1 MKIKE
6 LAVRL
11 GCPFEGDG
19 DKEVWRVAAP
29 EAAALG
35 DIIYIAKERLLPLLE
50 ATAASA
56 VILAPGMDCARLP
69 VIRSSHPQMT
79 FVMAAGILHP
89 AESPAAGIH
98 PSAVIAPSARVG
110 EGVAIGP
117 LCVVGEAVEIGTGTV
132 LYPHVTVY
140 AGVKIGPECVLHSGV
155 HLREG
160 VRIGARVILHNG
172 VVIGADGFG
181 YLRAEDGTQVK
192 IPQLGTVIIEDH
204 NVEIGENAILVAQ
217 VGIAGSAKIG
227 RGAILSG
234 QVGVPDHVTIG
245 EGAIIAAKTGVTGNI
260 PAGGFVSGSPHLD
273 IRVWRKFWASAPR
286 LYDLVK
292 EFKRRPGLRPSKKDR
307 GQVLTLD
314 IFVQTWPRRVPS
326 STCQASKA
334 SGLYIFVKC

>member
-192 IPQLGTVIIEDH
+192 IPQLGTVIIEDDVEVGANSTIDRAALGATIIRRGAKIDNLVIVAH

-292 EFKRRPGLRPSKKDR
+292 EFKRLQAR
-307 GQVLTLD
+307 VETLEK
-314 IFVQTWPRRVPS
+314 R
-326 STCQASKA
+326 
-334 SGLYIFVKC
+334 